1 MLEVELTY
9 VTLCTE
15 AAESYDLWYQ
25 SASNAVL
32 IQFVELWAWCALY
45 SILFFCAAISRCQI
59 FCCHFVR
66 MCFCVRPVFNGAFF
80 SLESIY
86 SSWKLNMYIFFTIF
100 EKMKYQ
106 NNFLTTHIVTLQGRA
121 IWSKGPCTNHVDNE
135 GGGGYRNDY
144 NCLQGG
150 GGCQGFVHV
159 DKNLINFSNVCSIV
173 NAT

>member
-1 MLEVELTY
+1 MY
-9 VTLCTE
+9 RGGGK
-15 AAESYDLWYQ
+15 LWLMI
-25 SASNAVL
+25 SICLKRGFDS
-32 IQFVELWAWCALY
+32 ICWALSVMRFILY
-45 SILFFCAAISRCQI
+45 TFFCAAISRCQI

-121 IWSKGPCTNHVDNE
+121 IWSINQVIKTRLFFFRNTVHSYVVCTI
-135 GGGGYRNDY
+135 
-144 NCLQGG
+144 L
-150 GGCQGFVHV
+150 
-159 DKNLINFSNVCSIV
+159 VCKLVESKPKIS
-173 NAT
+173 AALKCYAQTM